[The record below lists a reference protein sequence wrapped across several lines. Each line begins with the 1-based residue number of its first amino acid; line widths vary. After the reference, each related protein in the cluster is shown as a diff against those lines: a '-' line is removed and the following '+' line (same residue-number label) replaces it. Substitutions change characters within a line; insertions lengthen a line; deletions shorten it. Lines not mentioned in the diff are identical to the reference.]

1 MRTVSNAQKE
11 KKSVWLWRRGKTF
24 LTTVAF
30 LLVEFS
36 ESKHNKVHLKP
47 AIKLVDWIS
56 KVDTLPFGQKLSQFR
71 PLLQAEVVSNKVS
84 VDTIFP
90 PLLGV
95 VQDVWGCVTGMD
107 KHFKSQLQI
116 CLLLHE
122 EQYEDF
128 FCLCHSPSSL
138 ICSYFFLAMNLL
150 QDFWMI
156 LAKVSNFLSLI
167 SSSRKSYGA
176 TSMNI
181 QYMNIQ
187 YAICDSIAPISCLLI
202 RKFVKWTSAHRNLSA
217 SHLRCFKL

>member
-11 KKSVWLWRRGKTF
+11 KKSVWL
-24 LTTVAF
+24 TTAAF

-36 ESKHNKVHLKP
+36 ESKRNKVHLKP

-56 KVDTLPFGQKLSQFR
+56 KVDTLPLGQKLSQFR

-95 VQDVWGCVTGMD
+95 VQDVWGCVTRMD

-116 CLLLHE
+116 CASWRTIWRGFF
-122 EQYEDF
+122 F
-128 FCLCHSPSSL
+128 FCLCNSPSSL

-176 TSMNI
+176 ASMNIQYMNI

-187 YAICDSIAPISCLLI
+187 YAICDGIAAISCLLI